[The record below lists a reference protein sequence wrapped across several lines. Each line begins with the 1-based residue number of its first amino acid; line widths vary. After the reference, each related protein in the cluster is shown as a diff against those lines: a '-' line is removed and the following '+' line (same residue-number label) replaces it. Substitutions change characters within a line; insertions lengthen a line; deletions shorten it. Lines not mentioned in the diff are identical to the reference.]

1 MKKLI
6 SAVLVCLLLVL
17 QACPVYAQ
25 TAISN
30 MKAYSNMFRKNGDH
44 HETTAT
50 IQSYPSGH

>member
-30 MKAYSNMFRKNGDH
+30 MEAYSNMFRKNGDH